1 MRSLVEV
8 TVGHFKLL
16 GMTEEMFRQM
26 VHDGVDIIRI
36 LIENYRNDFKAAV
49 DGYKGLDGRVGSL
62 RPNYSNALH
71 SPHQPVFLSLS
82 HCSSIAL
89 SSSSV

>member
-1 MRSLVEV
+1 MTGCDLSWYTSMRSLVEV

-36 LIENYRNDFKAAV
+36 LIENYRNDF
-49 DGYKGLDGRVGSL
+49 
-62 RPNYSNALH
+62 NAKF
-71 SPHQPVFLSLS
+71 PV
-82 HCSSIAL
+82 IRAT
-89 SSSSV
+89 